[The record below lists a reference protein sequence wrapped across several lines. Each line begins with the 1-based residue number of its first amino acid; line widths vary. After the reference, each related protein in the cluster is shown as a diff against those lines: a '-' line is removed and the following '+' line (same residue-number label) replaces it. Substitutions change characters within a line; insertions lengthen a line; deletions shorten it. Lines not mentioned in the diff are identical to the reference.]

1 MAYCHRMKTDSQN
14 KIQLS
19 DYKPYPYYIPNL
31 QLVFE
36 LEKER
41 TIVSSKMRLEL
52 KSGFEESEKIILN
65 GEGLEIIS
73 ITRNGETLNEN
84 QYSYKDDLLI
94 IEGGNRVELA
104 IKVAINPLK
113 NTALSGLYVS
123 SGRFCTQCE
132 AEGFRRITFWPDR
145 TDVMAHF
152 FVRIQADKEL
162 YPTLLANGNLVSF
175 GDFGDGR
182 HFAEWDDPWAK
193 PSYLFALVA
202 GSFDKLSDSFTTMN
216 GNEVELNIYVE
227 QGDSERAKYAMD
239 SLKRSMKWDEENYL
253 REYDLDIFNIVAV
266 RDFNAGAME
275 NKGLNIF
282 NSSLLLADE
291 ETATDLDYAR
301 IEGVVAHEYFHN
313 WSGNRVTCRD
323 WFQLSLK
330 EGFTVYRDQ
339 EFSADMRS
347 HAVNRIQN
355 IIALRARQFAEDN
368 GPNAHS
374 VRPHEYAAIDN
385 FYTSTIYEKGAEV
398 IRVAKNLLGQE
409 AFLAGAINYFEKNDG
424 TAATIEDWLA
434 ALRESSQNDLDG
446 IERWYSQAG
455 TPIVTLETRFENN
468 VLELKISQETKDTPN
483 QTNKDWVPIPIDLAF
498 FDENGNRLILDMA
511 QGKKANLISL
521 NHAGKELILRF
532 ENMPKKPIVS
542 IMRGYTAPIIL
553 NSDHTDE
560 ELAVLAQYDDDFYVK
575 WESLQTI
582 ARKNLVFGAQE
593 ISNGKAYVPSD
604 VLINAYGNALK
615 NAQNDRAY
623 AALLL
628 QLPSTNDL
636 MQIMQDC
643 IPENIFAAREI
654 LARAICDTHKSI
666 IEEIHKSYNP
676 SQKFVPDAAGEGQ
689 RALNSQCLYYLS
701 FAQNGA
707 QFAKNAYDNSANM
720 TDKMAALSALS
731 RIGGDEFAN
740 ALAKFKD
747 RFENNALVMD
757 KYYSLRAGSPTGNII
772 SNLETLLK
780 DDGFE
785 ITNPNRVRAIIGAF
799 SISNPIGFHQK
810 DGKGYKAI
818 CDFLLQY
825 DKVNPSVAARLATAF
840 ERVTKVEKP
849 RRDLAKQHIDAI
861 LVQGVS
867 KQLHEILGGI
877 IKSL

>member
-1 MAYCHRMKTDSQN
+1 MKTDSPQ

-19 DYKPYPYYIPNL
+19 DYKPYPYYIPSV

-41 TIVSSKMRLEL
+41 TIVSTKMRLDLMPSFGED
-52 KSGFEESEKIILN
+52 EKIILN

-73 ITRNGETLNEN
+73 ISRNGEVLSEN
-84 QYSYKDDLLI
+84 QYSYNDDLLI
-94 IEGGNRVELA
+94 LEGAKRVELL

-145 TDVMAHF
+145 PDVMSHF
-152 FVRIQADKEL
+152 FVRLQANKEE
-162 YPTLLANGNLVSF
+162 YPTLLSNGNLVSY

-202 GSFDKLSDSFTTMN
+202 GSFDKISDNFTTMN

-227 QGDSERAKYAMD
+227 QGDSGRAKYAMD

-347 HAVNRIQN
+347 RAVNRIQS
-355 IIALRARQFAEDN
+355 IVALRARQFAEDN

-398 IRVAKNLLGQE
+398 IRVARNILGEE
-409 AFLAGAINYFEKNDG
+409 AFIAGAINYFEKNDG
-424 TAATIEDWLA
+424 RAATIEDWLN
-434 ALRESSQNDLDG
+434 ALRENSQNNLDG

-455 TPIVTLETRFENN
+455 TPIVTLKTNFENN
-468 VLELKISQETKDTPN
+468 VLELIISQETKDTPN
-483 QTNKDWVPIPIDLAF
+483 QTNKDWVPIPMDIAF
-498 FDENGNRLILDMA
+498 FDYDGNRLILDMA
-511 QGKKANLISL
+511 QGKKANLISI
-521 NHAGKELILRF
+521 NHTGKELILRF
-532 ENMPKKPIVS
+532 ENMPKKPIIS
-542 IMRGYTAPIIL
+542 MMRGFSAPIVL

-582 ARKNLVFGAQE
+582 ARKNLVLGAQAIKAGKE
-593 ISNGKAYVPSD
+593 YIPSN

-643 IPENIFAAREI
+643 APENIFAAREI
-654 LARAICDTHKSI
+654 LAMSICENHQSI

-676 SQKFVPDAAGEGQ
+676 HQKFVPDAEGEGQ
-689 RALNSQCLYYLS
+689 RALNAQCLYYLS
-701 FAQNGA
+701 FSKNGA
-707 QFAKNAYDNSANM
+707 NFANNAYDKSTNM

-731 RIGGDEFAN
+731 RIGGADFAN
-740 ALAKFKD
+740 VLAKFKNK
-747 RFENNALVMD
+747 FASNPHVMD
-757 KYYSLRAGSPTGNII
+757 KYYSLRAASPTGDII
-772 SNLETLLK
+772 ANLDSLLK
-780 DDGFE
+780 DEGFE

-810 DGKGYKAI
+810 DGAGYKAI
-818 CDFLLQY
+818 CDFLFDY

-840 ERVTKVEKP
+840 ERVTKVEKS
-849 RRDLAKQHIDAI
+849 RRDLAKMQIDAL
-861 LVQGVS
+861 LVQGIS